1 MTKKWEITY
10 WVTIATSGILFIV
23 DLMLGRWKDAF
34 YMAIQ
39 VCWLYTFLKTM
50 KGWQKTSDLND
61 TLLKEYG
68 ELQRALHDS
77 KEREKIAIS
86 EYHKARKELEK
97 YRKA

>member
-1 MTKKWEITY
+1 MTKKWEIAY
-10 WVTIATSGILFIV
+10 WVMIAVSVILFIV
-23 DLMLGRWKDAF
+23 DLMLDRWKDAF

-39 VCWLYTFLKTM
+39 VCWLYTILKTM

-61 TLLKEYG
+61 TLIKEYS

-86 EYHKARKELEK
+86 EYQKARKELDK